1 MITLAAP
8 SKTFNLAAGQN
19 SLVLIPDESSGR
31 VWDEYTTAN
40 RVISGNAFGY
50 IAAQA
55 AYEGGEEW
63 LEQLLEYISGNFDF
77 IHEYCKEHIPQIKP
91 NLPDATYLVWLD
103 CRDLG
108 MTNEELREFMIHKAG
123 LGLNEGWAFGRSLSG
138 YMRLNA
144 ACPRSVIEKAL
155 KQLETAVAAL

>member
-1 MITLAAP
+1 M
-8 SKTFNLAAGQN
+8 
-19 SLVLIPDESSGR
+19 
-31 VWDEYTTAN
+31 
-40 RVISGNAFGY
+40 
-50 IAAQA
+50 
-55 AYEGGEEW
+55 
-63 LEQLLEYISGNFDF
+63 EYISGNFDF

-123 LGLNEGWAFGRSLSG
+123 LGLNEGWSFGRSLSG